1 MTHRNETFDIA
12 KGLGIFL
19 VVIGHTISPVSS
31 GSVFWTSVYQ
41 VLYTFHMPL
50 FFFLSGAVS
59 SKMIGG
65 DTHNKCQLIKSRIIR
80 LMIPYFVWAIV
91 YTPMKIL
98 MADSVRF
105 QYDYKWWTLLLG
117 NNPDGQLWFLYV
129 LFILNV
135 ITILFVNQKNV
146 KVFILVASALSIIAP
161 IIPSQ
166 FGFPGIGVS
175 FSLYQVGYYFIGILY
190 FSKVKVYDGVFLK
203 EIAGIAFVIFFVYGI
218 LTWNNIEIWYL
229 KAIAAACAIYV
240 IMYLCEIIKR
250 FKIKRP
256 FIYLG
261 KRSMEIFILHAPIL
275 VVGRT
280 ILLKY
285 TIDIPV
291 LYITVMTVATLI
303 ASIVGAWIIDHC
315 NLLALG
321 LFGKRK
327 V

>member
-1 MTHRNETFDIA
+1 
-12 KGLGIFL
+12 
-19 VVIGHTISPVSS
+19 
-31 GSVFWTSVYQ
+31 
-41 VLYTFHMPL
+41 
-50 FFFLSGAVS
+50 
-59 SKMIGG
+59 
-65 DTHNKCQLIKSRIIR
+65 
-80 LMIPYFVWAIV
+80 MIPYFVWAIV